1 MALNPFHACDQTRAR
16 MLAHMAAAAY
26 NAPNRVGSASM
37 SFAHRHL
44 LGIEPLSQTD
54 ITTLLDLAD
63 TYVDLNR
70 QPHKHSDALR
80 GLTQINM
87 FFENS
92 TRTQASF
99 EIAGKRLG
107 ADVMNMAMQASSIKK
122 GETLI
127 DTAMTLNA
135 MHPDLLV
142 VRHPQSGAV
151 DLLAQKV
158 NCAVLNAGDGRHE
171 HPTQALLD
179 ALTIRR
185 AKGRL
190 HRLSIAI
197 CGDIAHSR
205 VARSNIMLLGKME
218 NRIRLI
224 APPTLMPAQIGEFG
238 VEVFDDMEKGL
249 KDVDVVMMLR
259 LQKERMDGGFIPS
272 EREYYHRFGLDAEKL
287 SHAKPDAIVM
297 HPGPMNRGVEI
308 DGTLADDINRSVI
321 QDQVEMGVAVR
332 MAAMDLLA
340 RNLADS
346 RKGAA

>member
-1 MALNPFHACDQTRAR
+1 MRFDQ
-16 MLAHMAAAAY
+16 
-26 NAPNRVGSASM
+26 
-37 SFAHRHL
+37 RHL
-44 LGIEPLSQTD
+44 LGIEPLRPD
-54 ITTLLDLAD
+54 EIGTLLDLAD
-63 TYVDLNR
+63 SYVTLSR
-70 QPHKHSDALR
+70 RREKRSSALS

-92 TRTQASF
+92 TRTQSSF

-107 ADVMNMAMQASSIKK
+107 ADVMNMSMQASSIKK

-127 DTAMTLNA
+127 DTALTLNA

-142 VRHPQSGAV
+142 VRHPHSGAV

-158 NCAVLNAGDGRHE
+158 NCAVINAGDGRHE

-190 HRLSIAI
+190 HRLNIAI

-205 VARSNIMLLGKME
+205 VARSNILLLQKME
-218 NRIRLI
+218 NRIRLVGPTTLV
-224 APPTLMPAQIGEFG
+224 PPVLKEFG
-238 VEVFDDMEKGL
+238 VEIYEDMREGL
-249 KDVDVVMMLR
+249 RDADVVMMLR

-287 SHAKPDAIVM
+287 SFARPDAIVM

-321 QDQVEMGVAVR
+321 QEQVEMGVAVR
-332 MAAMDLLA
+332 MAAMDLLS
-340 RNLADS
+340 RNLRARPTELS
-346 RKGAA
+346 A

>member
-1 MALNPFHACDQTRAR
+1 MRFRQK
-16 MLAHMAAAAY
+16 
-26 NAPNRVGSASM
+26 
-37 SFAHRHL
+37 HL
-44 LGIEPLSQTD
+44 LGIEALRPEE
-54 ITTLLDLAD
+54 ITEILDFAD
-63 TYVDLNR
+63 QYVDLNR
-70 QPHKHSDALR
+70 RDVKHSEALV

-99 EIAGKRLG
+99 ELAGKRLG
-107 ADVMNMAMQASSIKK
+107 ADVMNMAMQASSVKK

-142 VRHPQSGAV
+142 VRHPHSGAV

-158 NCAVLNAGDGRHE
+158 TCAVLNAGDGRHE

-190 HRLSIAI
+190 HRLNIAI

-205 VARSNIMLLGKME
+205 VARSNLILLGKME
-218 NRIRLI
+218 NRVRLVG
-224 APPTLMPAQIGEFG
+224 PPTLMPSQIAEFG
-238 VEVFDDMEKGL
+238 VEVYEDMAEGL

-259 LQKERMDGGFIPS
+259 LQRERMDGGFIPS
-272 EREYYHRFGLDAEKL
+272 EREYYHRYGLDAEKL
-287 SHAKPDAIVM
+287 AHAKEDAIVM

-308 DGTLADDINRSVI
+308 DGELADDINRSVI
-321 QDQVEMGVAVR
+321 QEQVEMGVAVR

-340 RNLADS
+340 RNLREA
-346 RKGAA
+346 RANQPVEA

>member
-1 MALNPFHACDQTRAR
+1 
-16 MLAHMAAAAY
+16 
-26 NAPNRVGSASM
+26 M
-37 SFAHRHL
+37 SFAHAHL
-44 LGIEPLSQTD
+44 LGIEQLNPFD
-54 ITTLLDLAD
+54 ITTLLDLAEV
-63 TYVDLNR
+63 YVDLNR
-70 QPHKHSDALR
+70 RDIKHSDALT

-99 EIAGKRLG
+99 ELAGKRLG

-142 VRHPQSGAV
+142 VRHPHSGAV

-158 NCAVLNAGDGRHE
+158 NCAVLNAGDGKHE

-185 AKGRL
+185 AKGGRL
-190 HRLSIAI
+190 QRLNIAI

-205 VARSNIMLLGKME
+205 VARSNILLLGKME

-224 APPTLMPAQIGEFG
+224 GPPTLLPAPFKEFG
-238 VEVFDDMEKGL
+238 VEVYDDMREGL

-272 EREYYHRFGLDAEKL
+272 EREYYHRYGLDAEKL
-287 SHAKPDAIVM
+287 AYAKPDAIVM

-308 DGTLADDINRSVI
+308 DGEIADDINRSVI
-321 QDQVEMGVAVR
+321 QEQVEMGVAVR

-340 RNLADS
+340 RNLRVRRTDA
-346 RKGAA
+346 GMMA

>member
-1 MALNPFHACDQTRAR
+1 
-16 MLAHMAAAAY
+16 
-26 NAPNRVGSASM
+26 M
-37 SFAHRHL
+37 SFSQRHL
-44 LGIEPLSQTD
+44 LGIEPLAPAE
-54 ITTLLDLAD
+54 ITAILDLSEE
-63 TYVDLNR
+63 YVGLNR
-70 QPHKHSDALR
+70 AAEKSGNALK

-99 EIAGKRLG
+99 ELAGKRLG
-107 ADVMNMAMQASSIKK
+107 ADVMSMAMQASSVKK

-127 DTAMTLNA
+127 DTALTLNA

-142 VRHPQSGAV
+142 VRHPHSGAV
-151 DLLAQKV
+151 NLLSQKV

-185 AKGRL
+185 RKGRL
-190 HRLSIAI
+190 ERLTVAI

-205 VARSNIMLLGKME
+205 VARSNLILLGKMG
-218 NRIRLI
+218 NRVRLVG
-224 APPTLMPAQIGEFG
+224 PPTLIPAGAAELG
-238 VEVFDDMEKGL
+238 VEVYDDMAEGL
-249 KDVDVVMMLR
+249 KDADVVMMLR

-272 EREYYHRFGLDAEKL
+272 EREYYHRYGLDFEKL

-308 DGTLADDINRSVI
+308 DGDLADDINRSVI
-321 QDQVEMGVAVR
+321 QEQVEMGVAVR

-340 RNLADS
+340 RNLREA
-346 RKGAA
+346 RAGAAA